1 MTIEVLFRG
10 NLNHQPRW
18 GDSQRTKRCLLYEV
32 TGSICFTHSYICL
45 THNKSSDVK
54 ARFLKMSMTIER
66 GNEKN

>member
-1 MTIEVLFRG
+1 MGGFTENKEVFIVRSNRFYLFHP
-10 NLNHQPRW
+10 L
-18 GDSQRTKRCLLYEV
+18 D
-32 TGSICFTHSYICL
+32 ICL